1 MFNRY
6 TQTLYALLLSLSV
19 LMSTRLWLYF
29 RHMSDFSDLSFSDF
43 FLALFTGLRLDI
55 MIVFTWAGAIIFFLI
70 WPARFTFNLYYRKI
84 LGLFWAVVIVGIT
97 LANIGDILYFD
108 FVHRHVAQ
116 ELSVIGNDI
125 DILVQMAL
133 HYYLPELIA
142 TIIFSIFIVYL
153 FYRLFKPQIR
163 KRKITLKEYSIPL
176 LVSIVLVLG
185 IRGNLSGKSFAISDA
200 FVVNKMS
207 FGNLALNGFFCL
219 YRSGGFSQA
228 NHGHMPLAAAIAK
241 VKKTLTSPNIIFSE
255 DPKYPLM
262 RSYSRTAKKP
272 YNIVIIMF
280 ESLSA
285 GYVDSFSE
293 NNYGVT
299 PNFDNYAD
307 SGLKFTNFYAN
318 GQRSLAGILALMA
331 GITQPNGMPPLG
343 EGLELSRLSN
353 LGRLAAQNG
362 YDSLA
367 IQSSRRGSFKIDAIM
382 NLAGFKQF
390 CGAEDIPKTGDEV
403 GAPNF
408 GIYDGDM
415 LRFMHKKINT
425 LTEPFISFAFT
436 ATTHAPYFSPGK
448 QWEKYPQDPASRNG
462 FLNAISY
469 VDTML
474 GEFMRASSQEPWFDN
489 TVFIFTADH
498 VLGIDARK
506 EKMND
511 EKVRKFSALDDF
523 HIPLVIYAPK
533 LLPSNTIDRVGSQ
546 ADIFPTI
553 IHLLGWRNQFTSLSQ
568 SLLDEAVQERFA
580 YLGVGSLLG
589 IITPKGMLKFNF
601 NAAVYKQGSK
611 EALTEMEYLL
621 KAFDTVEAGLI
632 ENNRWVK

>member
-29 RHMSDFSDLSFSDF
+29 RHYSDFSDLRIGEL

-55 MIVFTWAGAIIFFLI
+55 MIVFTWAGAIMFFLI

-84 LGLFWAVVIVGIT
+84 LGLLWAVVMVGIT
-97 LANIGDILYFD
+97 IANIGDILYFD

-116 ELSVIGNDI
+116 ELSVIGNDVN
-125 DILVQMAL
+125 ILVSMVL

-142 TIIFSIFIVYL
+142 TIIFSTFIFYL
-153 FYRLFKPQIR
+153 FYKLFKPQI
-163 KRKITLKEYSIPL
+163 KNRKITLKEYAVPL
-176 LVSIVLVLG
+176 LLIIVLVLG

-200 FVVNKMS
+200 FVVNKIS

-219 YRSGGFSQA
+219 YRSGGFSQV
-228 NHGHMPLAAAIAK
+228 NHNHMPLEAAIAK
-241 VKKTLTSPNIIFSE
+241 VKKTLTSPDTRFSE
-255 DPKYPLM
+255 DPEYPLM
-262 RSYSRTAKKP
+262 RSYAKTEKRP

-280 ESLSA
+280 ESLSS
-285 GYVDSFSE
+285 GYVDSFSA
-293 NNYGVT
+293 NDYGVT
-299 PNFDNYAD
+299 PNFDNFAD
-307 SGLKFTNFYAN
+307 NGLKFTNFYAN
-318 GQRSLAGILALMA
+318 GQRSLAGILALMT

-343 EGLELSRLSN
+343 EGLELSRLSY
-353 LGRLAAQNG
+353 LGRLATQNG
-362 YDSLA
+362 FDTLA
-367 IQSSRRGSFKIDAIM
+367 IQSSNRGSFKIDAIM

-390 CGAEDIPKTGDEV
+390 YGAEDIPKTGDEV

-408 GIYDGDM
+408 GVYDGDM
-415 LRFMHKKINT
+415 FRFMLQKINT
-425 LTEPFISFAFT
+425 LKAPFISFAFT
-436 ATTHAPYFSPGK
+436 ATTHAPFFSPGK

-462 FLNAISY
+462 FLNTVSY

-474 GEFMRASSQEPWFDN
+474 GEFMQAASKEPWFDN

-523 HIPLVIYAPK
+523 HIPLVIYSPK
-533 LLPSNTIDRVGSQ
+533 LLPAKTIDTVGSQ

-553 IHLLGWRNQFTSLSQ
+553 IHLLGWSNQFTSLSQ
-568 SLLDEAVQERFA
+568 SLLDEEVPERFA
-580 YLGVGSLLG
+580 FLRVGSILG
-589 IITPKGMLKFNF
+589 IITEKGMLKFNYS
-601 NAAVYKQGSK
+601 AVVYKQGRK
-611 EALTEMEYLL
+611 EALKEMEYLL
-621 KAFDTVEAGLI
+621 KAFDTAEAGLI

>member
-1 MFNRY
+1 
-6 TQTLYALLLSLSV
+6 
-19 LMSTRLWLYF
+19 MSTRLWLYF
-29 RHMSDFSDLSFSDF
+29 RHPNDFSDLSIPEL
-43 FLALFTGLRLDI
+43 FLSLFTGLRLDI
-55 MIVFTWAGAIIFFLI
+55 MIVFTWAGAIMFFLI
-70 WPARFTFNLYYRKI
+70 WPAKFTFNLYYRKL
-84 LGLFWAVVIVGIT
+84 LGLLWAVVMVGIT
-97 LANIGDILYFD
+97 IANIGDILYYD

-125 DILVQMAL
+125 NILVQMAL
-133 HYYLPELIA
+133 HYYLPEVIA
-142 TIIFSIFIVYL
+142 ALIFSTLIIYL
-153 FYRLFKPQIR
+153 FYKLFKPQIK
-163 KRKITLKEYSIPL
+163 KRKITLKEYSVPL
-176 LVSIVLVLG
+176 LLIIVLFLG

-228 NHGHMPLAAAIAK
+228 NHNHMPLEAAIAK
-241 VKKTLTSPNIIFSE
+241 VKKTLTSPSISFSE
-255 DPKYPLM
+255 DPNYPLM
-262 RSYSRTAKKP
+262 RSYTRAEKNP
-272 YNIVIIMF
+272 YNVVIIMF
-280 ESLSA
+280 ESLSS

-299 PNFDNYAD
+299 PNFDNYANN
-307 SGLKFTNFYAN
+307 GLKFTNFYAN
-318 GQRSLAGILALMA
+318 GQRSLAGIAAVMT
-331 GITQPNGMPPLG
+331 GVTQPYGMPPLG
-343 EGLELSRLSN
+343 EGLELSKLSY
-353 LGRLAAQNG
+353 LGHLAAQNG
-362 YDSLA
+362 YDTLA
-367 IQSSRRGSFKIDAIM
+367 IQSSNRGSFKIDAIM

-390 CGAEDIPKTGDEV
+390 YGAEDIPKTGDEV

-408 GIYDGDM
+408 GVYDGDM
-415 LRFMHKKINT
+415 FRFMHQKITT
-425 LTEPFISFAFT
+425 LKEPFISFAFT
-436 ATTHAPYFSPGK
+436 ATTHAPFFSPGK

-462 FLNAISY
+462 FLNTISY

-474 GEFMRASSQEPWFDN
+474 GEFMQAASKEPWFDN

-511 EKVRKFSALDDF
+511 EKVRKFTALDDF

-533 LLPSNTIDRVGSQ
+533 LLPSDTIDAVGSQ

-553 IHLLGWRNQFTSLSQ
+553 IHLSGWRNQFTSLSQ

-580 YLGVGSLLG
+580 FLGVGSIIG
-589 IITPKGMLKFNF
+589 IITQKGMLKHNF
-601 NAAVYKQGSK
+601 NAVVYKQGSEETLK
-611 EALTEMEYLL
+611 EMEYLL
-621 KAFDTVEAGLI
+621 KAFDTAQAGLI

>member
-29 RHMSDFSDLSFSDF
+29 RHISDFSDLSLGEF
-43 FLALFTGLRLDI
+43 FLSLFTGLRLDI

-84 LGLFWAVVIVGIT
+84 LGLLWAVVIVGIT
-97 LANIGDILYFD
+97 LADIGDILYFD

-125 DILVQMAL
+125 DSLVQMAL

-142 TIIFSIFIVYL
+142 AIIFSTFIVYL
-153 FYRLFKPQIR
+153 FYRLFKPQIK

-176 LVSIVLVLG
+176 LASMVLVLG

-219 YRSGGFSQA
+219 YRNGGVSQA
-228 NHGHMPLAAAIAK
+228 NHDHMPLEAAVAQ
-241 VKKTLTSPNIIFSE
+241 VKQALNSPAVSFSE

-262 RSYSRTAKKP
+262 RAYAKTAKKP
-272 YNIVIIMF
+272 CNIVIIMF

-285 GYVDSFSE
+285 GYVDSFSD

-307 SGLKFTNFYAN
+307 NGLKFTNFYAN
-318 GQRSLAGILALMA
+318 GQRSLAGILALMT
-331 GITQPNGMPPLG
+331 GVTQPHGMPPLG
-343 EGLELSRLSN
+343 EGLELSRLSY

-362 YDSLA
+362 YDTLA

-390 CGAEDIPKTGDEV
+390 YGAEDIPKTGDEV

-408 GIYDGDM
+408 GVYDGDM
-415 LRFMHKKINT
+415 LRFMHKKINA
-425 LTEPFISFAFT
+425 LKEPFISFAFT

-448 QWEKYPQDPASRNG
+448 KWEKYPQDPASRNG
-462 FLNAISY
+462 FLNTVSY
-469 VDTML
+469 VDAML
-474 GEFMRASSQEPWFDN
+474 GEFMRAAAEEPWFDH
-489 TVFIFTADH
+489 TIFIFTADH

-511 EKVRKFSALDDF
+511 EKARKFTALDDF
-523 HIPLVIYAPK
+523 HIPLVMYAPK
-533 LLPSNTIDRVGSQ
+533 IMPSKTIGRVGSQ
-546 ADIFPTI
+546 ADLFPTI
-553 IHLLGWRNQFTSLSQ
+553 IQLLGWRNQFASLSQ
-568 SLLDEAVQERFA
+568 SLLDEEVPKRFA
-580 YLGVGSLLG
+580 FLRVGSMLG
-589 IITPKGMLKFNF
+589 IITAEGMLKYNF
-601 NAAVYKQGSK
+601 SAVVYKQGS
-611 EALTEMEYLL
+611 EAALKEMEYLL
-621 KAFDTVEAGLI
+621 KAFDTAEAGLI
-632 ENNRWVK
+632 ESNRWVK

>member
-6 TQTLYALLLSLSV
+6 IQTLYALFLSLSV

-29 RHMSDFSDLSFSDF
+29 RHYTDFGDLSIGEF

-55 MIVFTWAGAIIFFLI
+55 MIVFTWAGAMMFFLT
-70 WPARFTFNLYYRKI
+70 WPAKFTFNRYYRKI
-84 LGLFWAVVIVGIT
+84 LGLLWAVVMVGIT
-97 LANIGDILYFD
+97 IANISDILYYD

-125 DILVQMAL
+125 NILVQMAL
-133 HYYLPELIA
+133 HYYLAELIGSLIFA
-142 TIIFSIFIVYL
+142 TLIIYL
-153 FYRLFKPQIR
+153 FYKLFKPQIK
-163 KRKITLKEYSIPL
+163 KRKITLKEYLVPL
-176 LVSIVLVLG
+176 LLITVLVFG
-185 IRGNLSGKSFAISDA
+185 IRGKLTGKSFAISDA
-200 FVVNKMS
+200 FVVNKIS

-219 YRSGGFSQA
+219 YRSGGFSPA
-228 NHGHMPLAAAIAK
+228 DHNHIPLEAAIAK
-241 VKKTLTSPNIIFSE
+241 VKKTLTSPNIRFSE

-262 RSYSRTAKKP
+262 RSYVQTAKNP
-272 YNIVIIMF
+272 FNVVIIMF
-280 ESLSA
+280 ESLSS
-285 GYVDSFSE
+285 GYVDSFSG
-293 NNYGVT
+293 NDYGVT
-299 PNFDNYAD
+299 PNLDNFANN
-307 SGLKFTNFYAN
+307 GLKFTNFYAN
-318 GQRSLAGILALMA
+318 GQRSLAGITALMT
-331 GITQPNGMPPLG
+331 GVTQPYGMPPLG
-343 EGLELSRLSN
+343 EGLELSKLSY

-362 YDSLA
+362 YDTLA
-367 IQSSRRGSFKIDAIM
+367 IQSSNRGSFKIDAIM

-390 CGAEDIPKTGDEV
+390 YGAEDIPKTGDEV

-408 GIYDGDM
+408 GVYDGDM
-415 LRFMHKKINT
+415 LRFMHQKINT
-425 LTEPFISFAFT
+425 LQEPFISFAFT
-436 ATTHAPYFSPGK
+436 ATTHAPFFSPGK

-462 FLNAISY
+462 FLNTISY

-474 GEFMRASSQEPWFDN
+474 GEFMQAASKEAWFDN

-511 EKVRKFSALDDF
+511 EKVREFSALDDF

-553 IHLLGWRNQFTSLSQ
+553 LHLLGWRNQFTSLSQ
-568 SLLDEAVQERFA
+568 SLFDEQVQERFA
-580 YLGVGSLLG
+580 FLGVGSILG
-589 IITPKGMLKFNF
+589 IITQKGMLKFNF
-601 NAAVYKQGSK
+601 NAVVYKQGSK
-611 EALTEMEYLL
+611 EALQEMEYLL
-621 KAFDTVEAGLI
+621 KAFDTAEAGLI

>member
-6 TQTLYALLLSLSV
+6 TQTLYGLLLSLSI

-29 RHMSDFSDLSFSDF
+29 RHINDFSDLSFGDF

-84 LGLFWAVVIVGIT
+84 LGLLWAVVIVGIT
-97 LANIGDILYFD
+97 LVNIGDILYFD

-142 TIIFSIFIVYL
+142 SIIFSIFIVYL
-153 FYRLFKPQIR
+153 FYRLFKPQIK

-185 IRGNLSGKSFAISDA
+185 IRGNISGKSFAISDA

-219 YRSGGFSQA
+219 YRSGGVSQA
-228 NHGHMPLAAAIAK
+228 NHDHIPLEAAVAR
-241 VKKTLTSPNIIFSE
+241 VKQALTSPAASFSE
-255 DPKYPLM
+255 DPEYPLM
-262 RSYSRTAKKP
+262 RSYTKSEKKP
-272 YNIVIIMF
+272 HNIVIIMF

-285 GYVDSFSE
+285 GYVDSFSA
-293 NNYGVT
+293 NDYGVT
-299 PNFDNYAD
+299 PNFDTYAGK
-307 SGLKFTNFYAN
+307 GLKFTNFYAN
-318 GQRSLAGILALMA
+318 GQRSLAGITALMT
-331 GITQPNGMPPLG
+331 GITKPEGLPPLG
-343 EGLELSRLSN
+343 EGLELSRLSY

-367 IQSSRRGSFKIDAIM
+367 IQSSRRDSFKIDAIM

-390 CGAEDIPKTGDEV
+390 YGAEDIPKTGDEV

-408 GIYDGDM
+408 GVYDGDM

-425 LTEPFISFAFT
+425 LKVPFISFAFT

-448 QWEKYPQDPASRNG
+448 KWEKYPQEPGSRNG
-462 FLNAISY
+462 FLNTVSY
-469 VDTML
+469 VDAML
-474 GEFMRASSQEPWFDN
+474 GEFMQAASKEPWFDN
-489 TVFIFTADH
+489 TIFIFTADH

-511 EKVRKFSALDDF
+511 EKVKKFTALDDF

-533 LLPSNTIDRVGSQ
+533 IMPSKTIDRVGSQ
-546 ADIFPTI
+546 ADLFPTI
-553 IHLLGWRNQFTSLSQ
+553 IYLLGWRNQFASLSN
-568 SLLDEAVQERFA
+568 SLLDEKVQERFA
-580 YLGVGSLLG
+580 FLRVGSMIG
-589 IITPKGMLKFNF
+589 IITAEGMLKYNF
-601 NAAVYKQGSK
+601 SAVVYKQGS
-611 EALTEMEYLL
+611 EAALKEMEYLL
-621 KAFDTVEAGLI
+621 KAFDTAEAGLI
-632 ENNRWVK
+632 ESNRWVK